1 MKKVINVNI
10 AVEIEEEVLQHMLK
24 TSKLEACRKVVERIP
39 ELRSA
44 LSKIIE
50 KKFFS
55 SGVRS
60 AVDETF
66 AEGFSS
72 TKGTDKE

>member
-1 MKKVINVNI
+1 MKKVINVSI

-24 TSKLEACRKVVERIP
+24 TNKLEACRKVVERIP

-44 LSKIIE
+44 LAKIVE

-55 SGVRS
+55 SGVRQ
-60 AVDETF
+60 AVDEVF
-66 AEGFSS
+66 EDGFSK
-72 TKGTDKE
+72 TNGAKE